1 MEDSQEAKRRKG
13 TSCAQT
19 FVQTV
24 HQKSLLKK
32 KKKEAFRTGS
42 NMKLSEQRLAPSPHF
57 VLKYLINLPPK

>member
-32 KKKEAFRTGS
+32 KKEAFRTGS

-57 VLKYLINLPPK
+57 VHKYLINLPPK